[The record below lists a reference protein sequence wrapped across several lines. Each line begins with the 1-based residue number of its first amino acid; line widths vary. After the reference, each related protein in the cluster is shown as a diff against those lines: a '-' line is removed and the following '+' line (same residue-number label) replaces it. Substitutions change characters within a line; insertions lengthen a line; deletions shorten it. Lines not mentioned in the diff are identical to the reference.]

1 MSFPRRSI
9 LPGIGF
15 GLGGMA
21 CFGLSRTHPAMA
33 AVYQAIATVSL
44 CIFVLIVGSW
54 INDRR
59 RTPALWRL
67 DHFLP
72 FLRRKRVIG
81 GRPHWMVRLAK
92 SLLPETFFFDSD
104 TGKEGHFRKKL
115 RQIGGTFLSA
125 PMRRISQGLFLG
137 MFLWSF
143 FYVCWPYSARPQTEG
158 TFVDNLRFGS
168 IDQQNGN
175 ITFTSEE
182 VISTPVTESL
192 NWHLTTQSPFEDNP
206 TTLGRFDIVQ
216 GDEQTI

>member
-1 MSFPRRSI
+1 
-9 LPGIGF
+9 
-15 GLGGMA
+15 MA